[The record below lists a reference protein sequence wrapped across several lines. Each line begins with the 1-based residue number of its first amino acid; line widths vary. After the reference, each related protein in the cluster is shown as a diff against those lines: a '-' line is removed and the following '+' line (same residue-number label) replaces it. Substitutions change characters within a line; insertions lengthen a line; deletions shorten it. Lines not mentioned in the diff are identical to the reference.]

1 MLKMAEIV
9 GDDPIPYGY
18 ESSLKTLET
27 FIGFNLEQGVIP
39 EAVDPAELFVPETLS
54 LGDSG

>member
-9 GDDPIPYGY
+9 GNDPIPYGL

-27 FIGFNLEQGVIP
+27 FIGFNVEQGVIP
-39 EAVDPAELFVPETLS
+39 EKVDPEELFRSSTLA
-54 LGDSG
+54 LV